1 MPDSPEWLEADG
13 LGGFAS
19 GTAAGPRTRRYHA
32 LLLTATQPPTRRMV
46 LVNGVEA
53 WLEHEGQSI
62 PLSSERYAPDD
73 LRPIAAPA
81 TFTGSPWP
89 AWTFTLPDSTSL
101 TFELF
106 VAPDAVATVLCWRA
120 PPGCP
125 WRLNARP
132 LLSGRD
138 QHALHHE
145 NPAFDFTAQII
156 NGNVTWRP
164 YHGVPA
170 VAALTNGVY
179 SHAPAWYRG
188 LLYTQERD
196 RGMDHIEDLASPGV
210 FSFNL
215 AESPAVMILRPGDG
229 LYTRPLATATALAD
243 AERARRAAL
252 PGLEGRAA
260 GAYFVDR
267 GAGRTIL
274 AGFPWFTDWG
284 RDSFIA
290 LRGLALATGRLAEA
304 EAILLEW
311 SALVD
316 RGMLPNRFPDDGG
329 APEFNSVDASL
340 WFIIAVHDFLAAAPA
355 AQTTITRLTGAA
367 QAILAGYQAGTRYNI
382 HMDTDG
388 LIAAGEPGEQLTW
401 MDAKYQ
407 DWVVTPRIGKPVE
420 IQALWINALRIA
432 AAWAPHWS
440 ALADQATH
448 SFLQRFPN
456 PAGGLFDV
464 IDEDHVPGRANA
476 QFRPN
481 QIFAVGGLPFQI
493 LTGPVA
499 RSMVDSVEA
508 HLLTPLGLR
517 TLAPSD
523 PAYRPHY
530 AGDLPARDGAYHQGT
545 AWPWLLGPFVQAWLR
560 TRPATE
566 AARQEAT
573 QRFLAPLEAHLS
585 QFGLGHVCEV
595 ADGDPPHTPGGCP
608 FQAWSVGEMIRI
620 RRMLAPPPPTG
631 QDPAA

>member
-1 MPDSPEWLEADG
+1 MSTSPEWLEPDG

-53 WLEHEGQSI
+53 WLERDTQTI
-62 PLSSERYAPDD
+62 PLTAERYAPDT
-73 LRPIAAPA
+73 LRPTPIPSTFAA
-81 TFTGSPWP
+81 SPWP
-89 AWTFTLPDSTSL
+89 RWTYMLPNATTL

-106 VAPDAVATVLCWRA
+106 VAPNAVETVLRWHA

-125 WRLNARP
+125 WRLHVRP

-145 NPAFDFTAQII
+145 NPGFDFTPQTT
-156 NGNVTWRP
+156 NGSPPFGNVSWRP
-164 YHGVPA
+164 YQGVPA
-170 VAALTNGVY
+170 IAALTNGTY
-179 SHAPAWYRG
+179 THAPHWYRN
-188 LLYTQERD
+188 LLYTIERD
-196 RGMDHIEDLASPGV
+196 RGMDHIEDLAAPGI
-210 FSFNL
+210 FTFDL
-215 AESPAVMILRPGDG
+215 TQSPAVMILRPGDG
-229 LYTRPLATATALAD
+229 LATRPRAHAESLAE

-267 GAGRTIL
+267 GQGRTLL

-316 RGMLPNRFPDDGG
+316 HGMLPNRFPDDGG

-340 WFIIAVHDFLAAAPA
+340 WFIVAVHDFLAAAPA
-355 AQTTITRLTGAA
+355 SATTTTRLTAA
-367 QAILAGYQAGTRYNI
+367 CDAILTGYQTGTRYNV
-382 HMDTDG
+382 HADPDG
-388 LIAAGEPGEQLTW
+388 LIAAGQPGLQLTW
-401 MDAKYQ
+401 MDAKCG

-432 AAWAPHWS
+432 TAWSPRWS
-440 ALADQATH
+440 ALADQATQT
-448 SFLQRFPN
+448 FLARFPN

-464 IDEDHVPGRANA
+464 IDEDHIPGRTNP
-476 QFRPN
+476 QLRPN
-481 QIFAVGGLPFQI
+481 QIFAVGGLPHQI
-493 LTGPVA
+493 LTGPPA
-499 RSMVDSVEA
+499 RALVDLVETQ
-508 HLLTPLGLR
+508 LLTPIGLR
-517 TLAPSD
+517 TLAPTD

-530 AGDLPARDGAYHQGT
+530 AGDLASRDGAYHQGT
-545 AWPWLLGPFVQAWLR
+545 AWPWLLGPFVEAWLR
-560 TRPATE
+560 TRPNTQSSRLE
-566 AARQEAT
+566 AAT
-573 QRFLAPLEAHLS
+573 RFLAPLEAHLS
-585 QFGLGHVCEV
+585 TFGLGHVCEV

-608 FQAWSVGEMIRI
+608 FQAWSVGEMIRV
-620 RRMLAPPPPTG
+620 RAMVK
-631 QDPAA
+631 